1 MKYKKKHKIRLT
13 KTGKILFSIII
24 FIFLSII
31 LFTNSNKETFYL
43 KEEND
48 LYVMEIK
55 YPRINNKMLLADA
68 TDYINNKKDE
78 FKENMQNLDYKQVA
92 LII

>member
-1 MKYKKKHKIRLT
+1 MKYKKKYKIRLT
-13 KTGKILFSIII
+13 KTGKLLFSIII

-55 YPRINNKMLLADA
+55 YPRISNKMLLADA

-78 FKENMQNLDYKQVA
+78 FKENM
-92 LII
+92 